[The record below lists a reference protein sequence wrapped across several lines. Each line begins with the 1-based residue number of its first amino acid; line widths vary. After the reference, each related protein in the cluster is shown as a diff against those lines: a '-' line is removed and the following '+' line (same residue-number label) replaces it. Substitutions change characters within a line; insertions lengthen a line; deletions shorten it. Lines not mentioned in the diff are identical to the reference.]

1 MQEYDSTYVAIDLIS
16 FNSIYNYTK
25 NETMRKICKDFL
37 DWLYADTVQDTLD
50 DRITGAHGRTYFNTD
65 TVGKCWW
72 FAQVFENEGE
82 KWGET
87 GASYGVQPA
96 VYSFQQYI
104 PNDIVYEIEQNRDNF
119 INKERKMT
127 YTIPDYEV
135 PESLCKYT
143 YISEDYSLGCISN
156 LENPYK
162 PNLVKK
168 GDKFFNSD
176 NIWVLNGHQEFSMS
190 AVIRGNDKRFL
201 VFGHP
206 GPRGYTDYKEKHSYY
221 SGYYNY
227 PCFNYL
233 QDEGTMLGVYHVKA
247 EDQLPYTH
255 CFIPKATFDKV
266 DEEDGWI
273 FLLADDVYT
282 AIRPLTGGRV
292 LNTPQYRWGDE
303 LKFTGSNILLSEN
316 EILLEDRHSAFVMH
330 MTSKKDSQMS
340 FDEFKSS
347 IKSTKVEY
355 TLDANGT
362 LTYTKPDGK
371 VLKVVYDT
379 NEDFINGEKQDYST
393 WKLFDSEFMQADYGS
408 GYTKI
413 KSGDKEMT
421 VMPVKMSG
429 SKEAVLAIDKRIENI
444 NNELASMGAIPKNER
459 LGKINL
465 PGLVEDIIYTPNEYV
480 QTILW
485 EKLLKAADGFREY
498 GSENVKKALD
508 IYTGAEFHG
517 EYVKKLIDKL

>member
-1 MQEYDSTYVAIDLIS
+1 MLCAVRQKSALQQVA
-16 FNSIYNYTK
+16 
-25 NETMRKICKDFL
+25 
-37 DWLYADTVQDTLD
+37 
-50 DRITGAHGRTYFNTD
+50 DRCR
-65 TVGKCWW
+65 
-72 FAQVFENEGE
+72 
-82 KWGET
+82 
-87 GASYGVQPA
+87 
-96 VYSFQQYI
+96 
-104 PNDIVYEIEQNRDNF
+104 
-119 INKERKMT
+119 
-127 YTIPDYEV
+127 
-135 PESLCKYT
+135 
-143 YISEDYSLGCISN
+143 
-156 LENPYK
+156 
-162 PNLVKK
+162 
-168 GDKFFNSD
+168 
-176 NIWVLNGHQEFSMS
+176 
-190 AVIRGNDKRFL
+190 RGNS
-201 VFGHP
+201 P
-206 GPRGYTDYKEKHSYY
+206 
-221 SGYYNY
+221 
-227 PCFNYL
+227 
-233 QDEGTMLGVYHVKA
+233 KA